1 MSCNALRLSTLRSDG
16 AYVRPFALVPVV
28 FASAALLVTL
38 PHSVRAQQ
46 VTTPATERPVSLPIV
61 PGARVKVSAST
72 LVSPLLANYLEMKGD
87 TAVFIEAAAG
97 RGIWTFTLDQIT
109 KIEQSQGDKRYNR
122 GPILKGA
129 AIGVPTGALLFWGV
143 TGIFKTSDST
153 QKFNR
158 GGTAA
163 LGAAVGGV
171 VGAIVGTR
179 IPQESWMSLPLP
191 KRVSFNPFRRE
202 GMEFALGFSF

>member
-1 MSCNALRLSTLRSDG
+1 M
-16 AYVRPFALVPVV
+16 RPFALVPVV
-28 FASAALLVTL
+28 LASAALLVTL
-38 PHSVRAQQ
+38 APAARAQQ
-46 VTTPATERPVSLPIV
+46 VTPPATQRPTALPIV

-109 KIEQSQGDKRYNR
+109 RIEQSQGDKRYNR
-122 GPILKGA
+122 GPMLKGA
-129 AIGVPTGALLFWGV
+129 AIGVPIGALLFWGT

-158 GGTAA
+158 GGTAL

-171 VGAIVGTR
+171 VGAIVGSR

-191 KRVSFNPFRRE
+191 KRMSFNPFRRE
-202 GMEFALGFSF
+202 GMEFSLGFSF